1 MTRTSL
7 LQRQLLERIAGE
19 PITDAAAADATV
31 SSALIK
37 RRLVILLPAE
47 GDGGRLIVTAAG
59 LAVLARAGARQAVKA
74 AEDAGRGKP
83 GPNEQRTAPRP
94 ERRSS
99 KRKAS
104 RAAAPVNPPPAAPKV
119 VLPRGKLGALAALLQ
134 RPEGASVE
142 DMMAA
147 TGWQAH
153 SVRGAMSGALKKK
166 LGFIIES
173 EKAAAGRVY
182 RMIDGG
188 AGRGG
193 R

>member
-1 MTRTSL
+1 MTKKITE
-7 LQRQLLERIAGE
+7 LQRQLLERAAGE
-19 PITDAAAADATV
+19 PITDAAAVDASI

-59 LAVLARAGARQAVKA
+59 LAVLARASAGKA
-74 AEDAGRGKP
+74 AKSAADAGATKPGPDAGRADARPGKGKSARGQPAHSDPP
-83 GPNEQRTAPRP
+83 G
-94 ERRSS
+94 
-99 KRKAS
+99 
-104 RAAAPVNPPPAAPKV
+104 PPPAAPQV
-119 VLPRGKLGALAALLQ
+119 ALPKGKLGALAALLV

-153 SVRGAMSGALKKK
+153 SVRGAMSGGLKKA
-166 LGFIIES
+166 LGFVIES

-182 RMIDGG
+182 RIVDGG
-188 AGRGG
+188 TA
-193 R
+193 